1 VSTPAVPVRREGHGE
16 SVAGVL
22 AALAIFMSLIA
33 VARTPVRIA
42 PIAILVALV
51 AVGMA
56 QGRSRTLAAWAL
68 AAAGAGWLLGMTIA
82 VATDRP
88 LF

>member
-1 VSTPAVPVRREGHGE
+1 MSTSAVPAPREGHRE
-16 SVAGVL
+16 SVAGIL

-33 VARTPVRIA
+33 LARTPLKIA
-42 PIAILVALV
+42 PVAILVALI

-56 QGRSRTLAAWAL
+56 QGRSQKLAAWAL
-68 AAAGAGWLLGMTIA
+68 VAAGAGWFIGMTIA

>member
-1 VSTPAVPVRREGHGE
+1 MSTPDVPARREGSAE

-42 PIAILVALV
+42 PVAILVALI

-68 AAAGAGWLLGMTIA
+68 VAAGAGWLLGMTIA
-82 VATDRP
+82 VATDSP

>member
-1 VSTPAVPVRREGHGE
+1 MSTPAVSAPREGARE
-16 SVAGVL
+16 SVAGIL

-42 PIAILVALV
+42 PVAILVALI

-56 QGRSRTLAAWAL
+56 QGRSQKLAAWAL
-68 AAAGAGWLLGMTIA
+68 VAAGAGWLIGMSIA

-88 LF
+88 LY

>member
-1 VSTPAVPVRREGHGE
+1 MSTPAVPAPREGQRE
-16 SVAGVL
+16 TVAGLL

-33 VARTPVRIA
+33 VARTPVKIA
-42 PIAILVALV
+42 PVAILVALV

-56 QGRSRTLAAWAL
+56 QGRSQKLAAWAL
-68 AAAGAGWLLGMTIA
+68 VAAGAGWLLGMTIA
-82 VATDRP
+82 VTTDRP